1 MKARGFT
8 RTNFDP
14 QNLRGFTLIEI
25 LVAATILA
33 VLAAIGLVSYGKI
46 NQRSRDSKRKSDVE
60 QLRSALEM
68 YRLDNGYY
76 PNTGTGNWTDTSGLS
91 TPLVSTYMPA
101 IPSDPKTTQVYRYKA
116 TNVSGGNYYGYCLS
130 ALLESEA
137 DPAETC
143 TADTINSHN
152 YGVKSP

>member
-68 YRLDNGYY
+68 YRLD
-76 PNTGTGNWTDTSGLS
+76 NWTDTSGLS